1 MLNLDKFQA
10 DTYTFNLVL
19 PDGTVDE
26 TAKITVRGD
35 SHPEVKALNRKLLLE
50 SESRRATKARKAGKK
65 DIDHITEDDLEYLEE
80 VGQKRVLNKVESMKG
95 IAIDGKEVGTDKT
108 LIAAVL
114 KQYEWIAQQ
123 VMEEAA
129 DVANFCS

>member
-1 MLNLDKFQA
+1 
-10 DTYTFNLVL
+10 
-19 PDGTVDE
+19 
-26 TAKITVRGD
+26 
-35 SHPEVKALNRKLLLE
+35 LLE

>member
-19 PDGTVDE
+19 PSGEVSD
-26 TAKITVRGD
+26 TAMITVRGNN
-35 SHPEVKALNRKLLLE
+35 HPEVKALSRKLLLE

-65 DIDHITEDDLEYLEE
+65 DIEHISEDDLDYLEE
-80 VGQKRVLNKVESMKG
+80 AGQKRILSHVDCMKG
-95 IAIDGKEVGTDKT
+95 IAVEGKEVGNDKAA
-108 LIAAVL
+108 IAAVL
-114 KQYEWIAQQ
+114 KQYDWIAQQ